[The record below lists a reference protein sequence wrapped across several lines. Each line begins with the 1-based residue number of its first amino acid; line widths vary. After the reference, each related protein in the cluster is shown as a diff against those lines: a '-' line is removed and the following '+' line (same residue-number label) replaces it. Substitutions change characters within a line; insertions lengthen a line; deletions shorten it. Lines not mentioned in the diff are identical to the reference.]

1 MQHLSCQ
8 RSGQG
13 FAAYD
18 RYVNAIGV
26 EVLIAAKHLTATDW
40 YLTISLPTEEAFA
53 PIYAMNKRHL
63 LSALLFTLLAG
74 ALTWWL
80 MRRQFAPLFATVHT
94 LTSLTDTDRPI
105 PLLPVPR
112 QDEIGLMIESFNRLL
127 ANLVQRTAT
136 LAESSARFERA
147 VSGANDGIWDWI
159 PAAGEAYLS
168 PRWNQLLGYADH
180 ELPSRQESFFN
191 RIHSDDL
198 AKVQEAIRANFEERK
213 PFQVELRLRCKSGEY
228 RWFSSRGHADL
239 DDQGQPRRMAGP
251 IADITERKQAE
262 AALQATTAERLAEQA
277 AALDAQRQ
285 ARLAALNLLDDA
297 RAARA
302 QAEAGAAALAQ
313 RNEQLSRFNKVT
325 VGRELAM
332 IGLKRQVNAL
342 ARELGRAE
350 PYKLAFLDAPPAAG
364 NGARDSTP
372 PAAGAQQ

>member
-127 ANLVQRTAT
+127 ANLAQRTAT

-239 DDQGQPRRMAGP
+239 DDQGQPRRMAGS

-262 AALQATTAERLAEQA
+262 
-277 AALDAQRQ
+277 
-285 ARLAALNLLDDA
+285 
-297 RAARA
+297 
-302 QAEAGAAALAQ
+302 AALAQ